1 MTLGPGEQPDNS
13 GHVASC
19 NLGLREVKEIGKLF
33 CLFDTHL
40 KLKCATTS
48 RTI

>member
-19 NLGLREVKEIGKLF
+19 NLGLREVKEIGKFF